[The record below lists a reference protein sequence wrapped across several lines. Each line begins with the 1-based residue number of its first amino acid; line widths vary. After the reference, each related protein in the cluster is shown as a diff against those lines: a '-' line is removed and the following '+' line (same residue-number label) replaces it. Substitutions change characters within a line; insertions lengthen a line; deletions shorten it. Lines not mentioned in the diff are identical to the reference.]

1 MIRSRGSEVKRNG
14 MPTGCNSSIWLMLT
28 NDVEKVVQE
37 FGRTYALEML
47 VQASRAVNFK
57 FANLGVDS

>member
-1 MIRSRGSEVKRNG
+1 MKRNG
-14 MPTGCNSSIWLMLT
+14 MPTGCNSSIWLMLA